1 MLSRVDE
8 NAVLFKGAAVVCSV
22 RKFTFTLNPWKPRC
36 VLSGGQYITF
46 LRMTVVV
53 VPTSNLV
60 FVLRWANRLF
70 SKFPLLYLE
79 SVNKRRAI
87 AGRSRLVLTTEPV
100 VKLEARA
107 PNKRRAGVE

>member
-1 MLSRVDE
+1 VLSRVDE

-53 VPTSNLV
+53 VTTGNLV
-60 FVLRWANRLF
+60 FVLHRANREPPLVLF
-70 SKFPLLYLE
+70 FYLE
-79 SVNKRRAI
+79 SVNNRRAI
-87 AGRSRLVLTTEPV
+87 AGRSRLVLTIEPV

-107 PNKRRAGVE
+107 PNRRRAGVE